1 MTHRL
6 SARWT
11 AINAVAATVATS
23 ALVAVPAAAVLGA
36 HSAGTPATTSDL
48 SAVAAALAPG
58 PVLQPSL
65 RRHLR
70 AVSAATPVHVMLQAG
85 GSLQAAKKAARAHGL
100 LPGVALGR
108 VGIVT
113 VTGTAAQVRALAKDS
128 RVTRIDWSDE
138 KVSYQVDTDQITTRA
153 VPVHDGAVDVD
164 GDGVLD
170 KFDGLGFSVAI
181 VDSGTD
187 GTHPMFADADGASRV
202 RKNVK
207 IACSDAVG
215 VLTDDY
221 ETLDACAVDATAVND
236 TDSPSAGGHGT
247 HVTGIAAGSR
257 VTDAAGRHLRGG
269 APGADIVSVSG
280 GATLSVYGGT
290 TGLYWVLIHHADPCG
305 DGSCAPIVSVN
316 NSWGPTGGGS
326 FSADAPQVL
335 VQRAL
340 VDAGVTVVWAAG
352 NDGGDGTAV
361 KTNPYSVDPTG
372 GIISVA
378 NYDDAGTASRDNDL
392 DSSSSRGLRSD
403 VATYPD
409 ISAPGANI
417 TSACRPWLPV
427 CSTGLDTA
435 DPDYNTISGTSMAAP
450 HIAGYVAVLQQV
462 AMKKLGRLLTPAE
475 VEDLMVDTAHQ
486 FGGASREYVA
496 DTRNPDA
503 TSGTSF
509 DAGHGLVDVLAAVEK
524 LTGATAATTDEAT
537 CPADAAFTDPEG
549 DASSVLGAG
558 TPLPSDAAL
567 DITDSWLSSDPAT
580 SDVTFHWKVSDLAAS
595 PGGQEGTGEYF
606 DYNFTFG
613 GAGYYLGAT
622 RTLEDGTSF
631 VLGQLGTTRTTLASD
646 LTGTFDADA
655 DEISVTLPSARWAS
669 LGLPGTLAAGQQI
682 AGLEIVARRSLVLLV
697 PDADTATGGCAY
709 TIGAEQTSP
718 TASTSPTVTATPTE
732 SASASES
739 PTASEPTATA
749 TVTATA
755 TSTTTATATETVT
768 ETAAPSPSDAASPSA
783 NGAPEIT
790 DVTAGRRP
798 RAGQPVRFGATAQDP
813 ERDSLTYTW
822 RFSGGASEVGRTVRH
837 AFARKGVHQVLLTV
851 TDGTN
856 TATMRFFVKVRKRG

>member
-11 AINAVAATVATS
+11 AINAVVATAATS
-23 ALVAVPAAAVLGA
+23 ALVALPAVAVLGA
-36 HSAGTPATTSDL
+36 PSVGTPVATGDL
-48 SAVAAALAPG
+48 GAVAAPVAAG

-70 AVSAATPVHVMLQAG
+70 AVSATTPVHVMVQAG
-85 GSLQAAKKAARAHGL
+85 GDLRAAKRAVRAHGL

-108 VGIVT
+108 IGIVT
-113 VTGTAAQVRALAKDS
+113 VTGTPAQVRALAKDS

-138 KVSYQVDTDQITTRA
+138 KVGYQVDTDQVTTRA

-170 KFDGLGFSVAI
+170 KFDGAGFSVAI

-202 RKNVK
+202 KKNVK

-215 VLTDDY
+215 ALTDDY

-290 TGLYWVLIHHADPCG
+290 TGLYWVLLHHADPCG
-305 DGSCAPIVSVN
+305 DGSCAPIVAVN

-326 FSADAPQVL
+326 FRADAPQVL

-340 VDAGVTVVWAAG
+340 VAAGVTVVWAAG
-352 NDGGDGTAV
+352 NDGGDGTAA

-372 GIISVA
+372 GVISVA

-403 VATYPD
+403 VSTYPD

-435 DPDYNTISGTSMAAP
+435 DPNYNTISGTSMAAP

-475 VEDLMVDTAHQ
+475 VEDLMLDTTHQ
-486 FGGASREYVA
+486 FGGASREYVT

-509 DAGHGLVDVLAAVEK
+509 DAGHGLVDVLAAVEE
-524 LTGATAATTDEAT
+524 LTGATAAPTDEAT
-537 CPADAAFTDPEG
+537 CPADGAFTDPEG

-567 DITDSWLSSDPAT
+567 DVTDSWLTSDPAT

-646 LTGTFDADA
+646 LPGSFDPDA
-655 DEISVTLPSARWAS
+655 DEISVTLPAARWAS
-669 LGLPGTLAAGQQI
+669 LGLPGTLTAGQQI

-709 TIGAEQTSP
+709 TIGAEHTTPTEGATESPTATVTP
-718 TASTSPTVTATPTE
+718 TASTTPTATPTE
-732 SASASES
+732 SA
-739 PTASEPTATA
+739 PTATA
-749 TVTATA
+749 TVTAT
-755 TSTTTATATETVT
+755 STATATATETVT
-768 ETAAPSPSDAASPSA
+768 ETATPSPSDTASPA
-783 NGAPEIT
+783 HNGAPEIT
-790 DVTAGRRP
+790 DVTVGHRP
-798 RAGQPVRFGATAQDP
+798 RAGRPVRFGATAQDP
-813 ERDSLTYTW
+813 ERDTLTYMW
-822 RFSGGASEVGRTVRH
+822 RFSGGATEHGRSVRH